1 MVKHFK
7 YNLSLE
13 TAELLGLKKEL
24 SILEPVRT
32 GESEKIMSIQDF
44 VNTQLEDYEIEDIH
58 NYMWNTGC
66 SMLKAVKELD
76 LEEEFNLWK
85 E

>member
-24 SILEPVRT
+24 SIVEPART

>member
-1 MVKHFK
+1 
-7 YNLSLE
+7 
-13 TAELLGLKKEL
+13 
-24 SILEPVRT
+24 
-32 GESEKIMSIQDF
+32 MSIQDF
-44 VNTQLEDYEIEDIH
+44 VNTQLEDNEIEDIH
-58 NYMWNTGC
+58 NYMCNTGC

>member
-1 MVKHFK
+1 MAKHFT
-7 YNLSLE
+7 YNLLLE
-13 TAELLGLKKEL
+13 MAKLLGLEKKL

-32 GESEKIMSIQDF
+32 GESEKTMSIQDF
-44 VNTQLEDYEIEDIH
+44 VNTQLEDNEIEDIH
-58 NYMWNTGC
+58 NYMCNTGC

>member
-1 MVKHFK
+1 
-7 YNLSLE
+7 
-13 TAELLGLKKEL
+13 
-24 SILEPVRT
+24 
-32 GESEKIMSIQDF
+32 MSIQDF
-44 VNTQLEDYEIEDIH
+44 VSTQLEDYEIEDIH

-66 SMLKAVKELD
+66 SMLKAVKEVD